1 MGDLGEKVG
10 KIAKKGLVGL
20 VLLGALGGCCALGY
34 NFLPDSIEV
43 EVTGTEVK
51 RYNGRDLYLVY
62 TMDEEGKPH
71 VFKNKDTLWR
81 IIMGGGIWNSSD
93 IQAEAKAYEDLD
105 ITVEIRKY
113 GWRFRPRSM
122 YENIIEI
129 ERLEE

>member
-1 MGDLGEKVG
+1 MGRENIG
-10 KIAKKGLVGL
+10 KIAKKGLAGL
-20 VLLGALGGCCALGY
+20 ALVGALGGCGALGY
-34 NFLPDSIEV
+34 NFLPNSIEV

-51 RYNGRDLYLVY
+51 RYNERDLYLVY
-62 TMDEEGKPH
+62 TMDEESEPH

-81 IIMGGGIWNSSD
+81 IIMGGGVWNSSD

-113 GWRFRPRSM
+113 GWRFRPLSM